1 MAKQKSAIDWKKL
14 YIDSLT
20 KKIERLIIELKEI
33 NLMTED
39 QVKQRYSEYSVK
51 MQAALQQAEYYQ
63 NKQFKEESNNG

>member
-39 QVKQRYSEYSVK
+39 QVKQRYSEYSVN